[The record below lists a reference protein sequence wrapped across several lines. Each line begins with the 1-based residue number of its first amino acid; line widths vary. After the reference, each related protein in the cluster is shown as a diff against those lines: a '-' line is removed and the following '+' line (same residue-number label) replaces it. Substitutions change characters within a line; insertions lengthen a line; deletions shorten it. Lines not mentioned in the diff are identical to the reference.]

1 MVRLV
6 CKSIGITSFGGDKQN
21 KIKILCDYVAY
32 FIHSNHFHTNYTF
45 LKYSSTLLVK
55 CADLKDLNH
64 RHFFP
69 SHLIDTCPFVIEVNL
84 CIGALRM

>member
-1 MVRLV
+1 MVRLM
-6 CKSIGITSFGGDKQN
+6 CKSVGITSFGGDKQN
-21 KIKILCDYVAY
+21 KQTKKNLCDYVAY

-64 RHFFP
+64 CHFF
-69 SHLIDTCPFVIEVNL
+69 SKPFN
-84 CIGALRM
+84 